1 MGRPQKP
8 GLTYFPLDVH
18 IADDIELLEVDCGL
32 EGFAILVKLWQKIYS
47 ECYYIEWG
55 EDHEKLFSRKIAV
68 DHEAVKNVIENCFKR
83 GLLSKE
89 MFDRYSI
96 LTSHGVQK
104 RYLKACTDCKR
115 TNITMIKE
123 YLLIKDEELLSSIK
137 TLKSINSDKTE
148 VITEE
153 TKVFPEETNITSEI
167 STQSKVK
174 ESKEEKSKELKE
186 FLNSICD
193 IYPNN
198 NGKNRMSEKKIK
210 ELMKVGYDS
219 LKIAVERYLQYVKT
233 ERDNN
238 FNLRYKDCSTFFN
251 TGYKDYLD
259 GEHKPVDV
267 VQVKQETKSTG
278 FINGIGNVLT
288 KNGGLDDD
296 KERNSVNVNENQRLL
311 SEFPEWNERK

>member
-1 MGRPQKP
+1 MARPQKP
-8 GLTYFPLDVH
+8 GLDYFPLDVH

-32 EGFAILVKLWQKIYS
+32 EGFAILVKLWQKIYCN
-47 ECYYIEWG
+47 CYYMEWG
-55 EDHEKLFSRKIAV
+55 DDHEKLFSRKISADV
-68 DHEAVKNVIENCFKR
+68 KTVKNVIEHCFDR
-83 GLLSKE
+83 DLLSRE

-96 LTSHGVQK
+96 LTSRGIQK

-137 TLKSINSDKTE
+137 TLKSIISEEAEVITEETE

-153 TKVFPEETNITSEI
+153 INVKTEI

-174 ESKEEKSKELKE
+174 ESREEKNKELKE

-193 IYPNN
+193 LYPNN

-210 ELMKVGYDS
+210 ELMKVGYDN
-219 LKIAVERYLQYVKT
+219 LKIAVDRYLHCVQV
-233 ERDNN
+233 ERDGG
-238 FNLRYKDCSTFFN
+238 FKRSYKDCSTFFN

-259 GEHKPVDV
+259 GEYKPVET
-267 VQVKQETKSTG
+267 VQVKKQNK
-278 FINGIGNVLT
+278 
-288 KNGGLDDD
+288 DDD
-296 KERNSVNVNENQRLL
+296 FFKTLGGTMYEQAGNSEIDHYNQGFLSLEFNGNE
-311 SEFPEWNERK
+311 